1 LTTSYE
7 PLSADELKE
16 FSRKREIQALA
27 KKVHFELFPEEY
39 DFMMDSIADTRDR
52 RRGVN
57 PMNPDYTNRVN
68 ARRKKLGVPPLG
80 PNGMAAC
87 QTSWKVAY
95 AEAELR
101 FPNE

>member
-16 FSRKREIQALA
+16 FSRKRESQALA
-27 KKVHFELFPEEY
+27 
-39 DFMMDSIADTRDR
+39 
-52 RRGVN
+52 
-57 PMNPDYTNRVN
+57 NPDYTNRVN